1 MRRTTKRSAR
11 ILALMLM
18 GGTLWTLSACGGGAG
33 TEDGDAGAAAAEPT
47 AAEAEARPEDRP
59 ATPEAVALEA
69 PETGEAQEEASAA
82 ELEALEQELELRE
95 RELALKERE
104 LELKELELAQRR
116 RESRPVV
123 AAPEP
128 APAPATTP
136 EPTPA
141 PVEERAE
148 IAPEPEPEAAEP
160 EPEPAPQAV
169 WLDVPAGREM
179 DVEFLTSL
187 SSATSRE
194 GDTFRTRVLDP
205 VYAGSGELAIPA
217 GSEVLGRVVES
228 VTNDRRIGGRSRLA
242 IEFTDLVLPSGTTV
256 PVSASLAEEG
266 KSGKQKDAA
275 TIGGAAAAG
284 AILGSILG
292 DDEAAVVGAI
302 LGGAA
307 GSVLA
312 SRNKGENVEIPAGTP
327 VRLRLD
333 ETVAVRTYR

>member
-33 TEDGDAGAAAAEPT
+33 TENGDAGAEPT

-69 PETGEAQEEASAA
+69 PETGEAGEEASAA
-82 ELEALEQELELRE
+82 ELEALEQELELRA

-104 LELKELELAQRR
+104 LELKERELAQRR

-136 EPTPA
+136 EPAPA

-148 IAPEPEPEAAEP
+148 IAPEPEPEAEP

>member
-1 MRRTTKRSAR
+1 MRWTMKRSAQV
-11 ILALMLM
+11 LALLLM
-18 GGTLWTLSACGGGAG
+18 GGVLWTLSACGGGAR
-33 TEDGDAGAAAAEPT
+33 TENGGPEAAPAEP
-47 AAEAEARPEDRP
+47 AAVEAEAPEDRP
-59 ATPEAVALEA
+59 TTPEAVELETTA
-69 PETGEAQEEASAA
+69 TETAEEGASAA
-82 ELEALEQELELRE
+82 ELEALEKELELRE

-104 LELKELELAQRR
+104 LELKERELARKR
-116 RESRPVV
+116 RESRPAV

-128 APAPATTP
+128 SPA
-136 EPTPA
+136 PTPA
-141 PVEERAE
+141 PSAAPEPVEERAE
-148 IAPEPEPEAAEP
+148 AAPQPA
-160 EPEPAPQAV
+160 PEPAPEPV

-179 DVEFLTSL
+179 DVEFVTSL

-194 GDTFRTRVLDP
+194 GDTFRTRVLEP
-205 VYAGSGELAIPA
+205 VHAASGELAIPA
-217 GSEVLGRVVES
+217 GSEILGRVVES

-256 PVSASLAEEG
+256 PVSASFAEEG
-266 KSGKQKDAA
+266 KSGKKKDAA
-275 TIGGAAAAG
+275 TIGGATAAG

-333 ETVAVRTYR
+333 ETVAVRVYR

>member
-1 MRRTTKRSAR
+1 MGRIMKRSAR
-11 ILALMLM
+11 ILALMAM
-18 GGTLWTLSACGGGAG
+18 GGTLWIFSACGGGAG
-33 TEDGDAGAAAAEPT
+33 TDSAEMEAAPAEPVGI
-47 AAEAEARPEDRP
+47 EAEAPPEDRP

-69 PETGEAQEEASAA
+69 PEMVESEQEPSAA
-82 ELEALEQELELRE
+82 ELEALEKDLELRE

-104 LELKELELAQRR
+104 LELKERELAQKR

-128 APAPATTP
+128 APRPD
-136 EPTPA
+136 PTPA
-141 PVEERAE
+141 PEPVEPAE
-148 IAPEPEPEAAEP
+148 ASPQPAPEPEPEP

-179 DVEFLTSL
+179 EVEFLTPL

-194 GDTFRTRVLDP
+194 GDTFRTRVLEP
-205 VYAGSGELAIPA
+205 VYAGSGELAIPS

-228 VTNDRRIGGRSRLA
+228 VTNDRRIGGRSRLV

-256 PVSASLAEEG
+256 PVNASFAEES
-266 KSGKQKDAA
+266 KSGKKKDAA

-312 SRNKGENVEIPAGTP
+312 SRNKGENVEISAGTP

-333 ETVAVRTYR
+333 ETVAVRVYR

>member
-1 MRRTTKRSAR
+1 MGRTMKRSAQ

-33 TEDGDAGAAAAEPT
+33 TGSGDAGAVPAEPA

-59 ATPEAVALEA
+59 ATPEAVAFESV
-69 PETGEAQEEASAA
+69 ETGEAGEEASAA
-82 ELEALEQELELRE
+82 ELEALEQELELRA

-104 LELKELELAQRR
+104 LELKERELAQRR

-136 EPTPA
+136 EPTPE

-148 IAPEPEPEAAEP
+148 MAPEPAA

-205 VYAGSGELAIPA
+205 VYTGSGELAIPA

-228 VTNDRRIGGRSRLA
+228 VSNDRRIGGRSRLA

-266 KSGKQKDAA
+266 KSGKKKDAA

-312 SRNKGENVEIPAGTP
+312 SRNKGEAVEIPAGTP

-333 ETVAVRTYR
+333 ETVVVRTYR